1 MHLAMIYMASGFASR
16 FGENKLLVPFRGKP
30 LYLHGMEHLAEA
42 ARLLEQ
48 EGAAEISLLAVSQYG
63 EILAKGREM
72 GYIPVPN
79 SRSREG
85 ITASLRL
92 GTLGAGEAEAYL
104 YFVADQPFMGGE
116 TIRAFVSGFLKSKK
130 GIGCAARGSGRGSPV
145 IFSSKYRESLLGL
158 SGDKGGR
165 QIMERFPR
173 DIWAMQVKGEPV
185 RQVVNATGAGD
196 AFVGGLVYAQL
207 QGLSPE
213 ETMLFSTAAARMAIA
228 HQNTINPNISA
239 QNVWDTVQRARLVV
253 ENG

>member
-1 MHLAMIYMASGFASR
+1 MPAPRDRIFAERMNSMHLAMIYMASGFASR

-173 DIWAMQVKGEPV
+173 DIWAMQVKGEELLDID
-185 RQVVNATGAGD
+185 RREDMEAAER
-196 AFVGGLVYAQL
+196 GGPPADK
-207 QGLSPE
+207 
-213 ETMLFSTAAARMAIA
+213 AAADKAA
-228 HQNTINPNISA
+228 AEKGTAGEKPPPEKGLPG
-239 QNVWDTVQRARLVV
+239 V
-253 ENG
+253 

>member
-173 DIWAMQVKGEPV
+173 DIWAMQVKGEELLDID
-185 RQVVNATGAGD
+185 RREDMEAAER
-196 AFVGGLVYAQL
+196 GGPPADK
-207 QGLSPE
+207 
-213 ETMLFSTAAARMAIA
+213 AAADKAA
-228 HQNTINPNISA
+228 AEKGTAGEKPPPEKGLPG
-239 QNVWDTVQRARLVV
+239 V
-253 ENG
+253 